1 MKKIV
6 SLLLAFAL
14 LLSAVS
20 LFSVPVS
27 AATSGRRDSYTYCY
41 VKISDSLLS
50 KSGTQYATVKI
61 KTYDGWPSLWNTGAY
76 VTVTLRDGDTGAY
89 ICSFV
94 TKGGDKINLGD
105 DHRSYRIYIGAYDG
119 GSNSFSNLGHSVKWK
134 VTNPKDCTIS

>member
-6 SLLLAFAL
+6 SLLLVFAL
-14 LLSAVS
+14 FLSAIS

-27 AATSGRRDSYTYCY
+27 AATSGRRDYDTYCY
-41 VKISDSLLS
+41 VKISDSLLR

-76 VTVTLRDGDTGAY
+76 VTVTLKDGNTGAY

-94 TKGGDKINLGD
+94 TKGGDTIKLGD
-105 DHRSYRIYIGAYDG
+105 DHRSYRIYISAYG
-119 GSNSFSNLGHSVKWK
+119 GGRNSFYDLGNSVKWK
-134 VTNPKDCTIS
+134 VTNPKNCTIS